1 MTAVVRSLLPPLVEL
16 WLRSQVE
23 ASQNIRI
30 ELQGSDG
37 QIWRGHIP
45 YAAIAGEE
53 IVYQGLHLAHV
64 RLQARDIRLNT
75 AAALKGEALRLLAP
89 LQVEVEVQLSP
100 TGFQQSWRSPLVQQ
114 GLRDWLGQAGDP
126 PTTDADIAAALTQLL
141 TALPELQ
148 RLDTLT
154 VSEGACHGRGLLA
167 IAAT

>member
-23 ASQNIRI
+23 ASQTIRI

-45 YAAIAGEE
+45 YAAIAGKE
-53 IVYQGLHLAHV
+53 IVYQGLHFAHV
-64 RLQARDIRLNT
+64 RLQAHNIRVNT
-75 AAALKGEALRLLAP
+75 AAALKGTAFRLLAP
-89 LQVEVEVQLSP
+89 LLVELEVKLSP

-114 GLRDWLGQAGDP
+114 GLKDLLGTAGEP
-126 PTTDADIAAALTQLL
+126 PTTDTDIAAALTQLL
-141 TALPELQ
+141 EAVPEVQ
-148 RLDTLT
+148 RVDTVT
-154 VSEGACHGRGLLA
+154 VENGACHCRGLLA

>member
-23 ASQNIRI
+23 ASQKIRI

-53 IVYQGLHLAHV
+53 IVYQGLHFAHV
-64 RLQARDIRLNT
+64 QLQAHNIRLNT
-75 AAALKGEALRLLAP
+75 AEALKGKVLRLLSP
-89 LQVEVEVQLSP
+89 LAVELEVKLSA
-100 TGFQQSWRSPLVQQ
+100 TGFHQSWRSPLVQQ
-114 GLRDWLGQAGDP
+114 GLVDLLGQASDP
-126 PTTDADIAAALTQLL
+126 PTTDADIAAALTRLL
-141 TALPELQ
+141 EAVPEVQ

-154 VSEGACHGRGLLA
+154 VVEGACHCRGLLA